1 MIRGCTN
8 CESHIV
14 VSYNN
19 SGRIRKERNG
29 TCYPRNGRACGVGRA
44 RKKGRALEFTILLE
58 TKRESVK
65 ISIK

>member
-1 MIRGCTN
+1 MIQGYTN

-29 TCYPRNGRACGVGRA
+29 TCYLAILAMVERVG
-44 RKKGRALEFTILLE
+44 
-58 TKRESVK
+58 
-65 ISIK
+65 